1 MKKGL
6 LLILTVMTLI
16 LGGNAAAQ
24 ENIYPTRNEFFDDDA
39 LMYAACANGML
50 YTQCESGIYAVAPD
64 GDKSHLIQAS
74 DLPAWIDHFLS
85 DGHALYLL
93 TSDDKLTLTML
104 VDESGFYVNRQV
116 FEMDMEMGS
125 YIQNPVIKNGKF
137 YFMVPMNGQVSIT
150 IHELET
156 DESKTLTTPNII
168 SFDVMNDGRLIA
180 LQRQI
185 NWPEITLALVTVTP
199 DTSETIQWAEIEMT
213 ENLNHLTYDTKT
225 DTVYLFDRS
234 SIFATQQNGVLHQV
248 DNFLAG
254 DIASVALL
262 DSGMALVVDGIL
274 VIRNFAAADRTRQ
287 ITILDEY
294 GRGED
299 YRAFLEANPEIDLQF
314 VEPGST
320 TPDEKFIQDML
331 IRDDHVDIYI
341 LSDLNLLGILKS
353 KGYFVDLAGNTD
365 IQSLVT
371 QMYEP
376 FREAFCAG
384 NQIAAFPR
392 ETFLEVL
399 CYHKPTF
406 DALHLTIPD
415 TYEEFFDFCLEW
427 LNEYADD
434 YPDIVL
440 GSFVSNLSLE
450 ELLARYTDER
460 TGNNQ
465 PLQYRTED
473 MVQLIIKYLA
483 VQEKLSE
490 RREYSQRGI
499 SLFYCYDIPRL
510 DEQDDYAYLPLRF
523 GRNAK
528 AVISPQENSF
538 RYFVVNPYGKSSQ
551 DALAF
556 LVAYD
561 GQRMEIETALLYENI
576 NGAIESKTYQSEYA
590 LMHMALE
597 TLEARLEKAEPE
609 NHSELAEQIELQ
621 RLKMANYEQTSR
633 WAVSQGALTAYKN
646 LSNSIYVNSFNPVTA
661 LEDNMPFL
669 FDEQNSSITTFLT
682 ALDNKVQMILLENGI
697 W

>member
-1 MKKGL
+1 MKKSL
-6 LLILTVMTLI
+6 LLILTVVILI
-16 LGGNAAAQ
+16 LGGSAAAQ

-50 YTQCESGIYAVAPD
+50 YIQCESGIYAIAPD
-64 GDKSHLIQAS
+64 GGKTHLIRAS
-74 DLPAWIDHFLS
+74 DLPAWSDHFFS
-85 DGHALYLL
+85 DGQALYIL

-137 YFMVPMNGQVSIT
+137 YFMEATSGQVSIT
-150 IHELET
+150 IHKLET
-156 DESKTLTTPNII
+156 DESQTLTTPNII

-180 LQRQI
+180 LQRQM

-199 DTSETIQWAEIEMT
+199 DTGETVQWAEVKTVEH
-213 ENLNHLTYDTKT
+213 LNHLTYDPTT
-225 DTVYLFDRS
+225 DTAYLFGRS
-234 SIFATQQNGVLHQV
+234 SIFAAQKNGVLQQV

-254 DIASVALL
+254 DNASVALL

-274 VIRNFAAADRTRQ
+274 VIRNFAAADETRQ
-287 ITILDEY
+287 MTILDEY

-299 YRAFLEANPEIDLQF
+299 YRAFLEANPDIDLQF
-314 VEPGST
+314 VGPGST

-341 LSDLNLLGILKS
+341 LSDLNLLGTLKG
-353 KGYFVDLAGNTD
+353 KGYFVDLAGNAI

-376 FREAFCAG
+376 FREAFRAD

-415 TYEEFFDFCLEW
+415 TYAEFFDFCLEW
-427 LNEYADD
+427 LDEYADD

-450 ELLARYTDER
+450 ELLVRYTDER

-465 PLQYRTED
+465 PLQYHTED
-473 MVQLIIKYLA
+473 MVQLMIRYLA

-490 RREYSQRGI
+490 RRAYSQGGI

-523 GRNAK
+523 DRNAK
-528 AVISPQENSF
+528 AVISPQENGIS
-538 RYFVVNPYGKSSQ
+538 YFVVNPYGKNSQ
-551 DALAF
+551 DALTF
-556 LVAYD
+556 LAAYD

-576 NGAIESKTYQSEYA
+576 DDAIESETYQSEYA
-590 LMHMALE
+590 LMQMTLE
-597 TLEARLEKAEPE
+597 TLEARLKKAEPD
-609 NHSELAEQIELQ
+609 NRPELIEQIELQ
-621 RLKMANYEQTSR
+621 QRRMEDYEQASQ
-633 WAVSQGALTAYKN
+633 WAVSQGAIWLYKDFAN
-646 LSNSIYVNSFNPVTA
+646 LVYISSFNPLITLGTNMPVLVDGESNSIISF
-661 LEDNMPFL
+661 L
-669 FDEQNSSITTFLT
+669 I
-682 ALDNKVQMILLENGI
+682 ALDNKAQMILLENGMK
-697 W
+697 

>member
-6 LLILTVMTLI
+6 LLILTVVTLI
-16 LGGNAAAQ
+16 LGGSAAAQ

-64 GDKSHLIQAS
+64 GGKTHLIQAS
-74 DLPAWIDHFLS
+74 DLPAWIDHFFS
-85 DGHALYLL
+85 DGQALYIL

-137 YFMVPMNGQVSIT
+137 HFMEATSGQVSIT
-150 IHELET
+150 IHKLET
-156 DESKTLTTPNII
+156 DESQTLTTPNII

-180 LQRQI
+180 LQRQM

-199 DTSETIQWAEIEMT
+199 DTGETVQWAEIETT
-213 ENLNHLTYDTKT
+213 EKLNHLTYDTTT
-225 DTVYLFDRS
+225 DTVYLFGRS
-234 SIFATQQNGVLHQV
+234 SIFAAQKNGVLQQV

-254 DIASVALL
+254 DIASVSLL

-274 VIRNFAAADRTRQ
+274 VIRDFTAADETRQ
-287 ITILDEY
+287 MTILDEY

-299 YRAFLEANPEIDLQF
+299 YRAFLEANPDIDLQF
-314 VEPGST
+314 VGPGST

-341 LSDLNLLGILKS
+341 LSDLNLLGTLKG
-353 KGYFVDLAGNTD
+353 KGYFVDLAGNAN

-376 FREAFCAG
+376 FREAFRAD

-415 TYEEFFDFCLEW
+415 TYAEFFDFCLEW
-427 LNEYADD
+427 LDAYADD

-450 ELLARYTDER
+450 ELLVRYTDER

-465 PLQYRTED
+465 PLQYHTED
-473 MVQLIIKYLA
+473 MVQLMIKYLA

-490 RREYSQRGI
+490 RRAYSQGGI

-523 GRNAK
+523 DRNAK
-528 AVISPQENSF
+528 AVISPQENGIS
-538 RYFVVNPYGKSSQ
+538 YFVVNPYGKNSQ
-551 DALAF
+551 DALTF
-556 LVAYD
+556 LAAYD

-576 NGAIESKTYQSEYA
+576 DDAIESKTYQSEYA
-590 LMHMALE
+590 LMQMTLE
-597 TLEARLEKAEPE
+597 TLEARLEKAEPD
-609 NHSELAEQIELQ
+609 NRPELIEQIELQ
-621 RLKMANYEQTSR
+621 QRRMEDYEQTSQ
-633 WAVSQGALTAYKN
+633 WAVSQGAIWLYKDFAN
-646 LSNSIYVNSFNPVTA
+646 LVYISSFNPLITLGTNMPVLVDGESNSIISF
-661 LEDNMPFL
+661 L
-669 FDEQNSSITTFLT
+669 I
-682 ALDNKVQMILLENGI
+682 ALDNKVQMILLENGMK
-697 W
+697 